1 MGVEA
6 AFDYIV
12 VGAGSAGCVLANRLS
27 VDPRNRVLLLEAG
40 PADRNPWIHIPGG
53 LFKVIHNPAVD
64 WCFET
69 EPDPGIAGRR
79 MKWPRGK
86 VLGGSS
92 SINGMIYIRG
102 QAEDFDHWA
111 QRGNRGWSYDDVL
124 PYFKRS
130 ENQARGGDDYHGGDG
145 PLHVADPTERYEIV
159 DAFIDA
165 CVEAGVPRTADFNGR
180 LQEGAG
186 YYQLTAHNGRRC
198 SAARAYLAP
207 IRGRANLAII
217 TLAQARR
224 ILFDGA
230 RAVGIEYE
238 RDGRREIA
246 HCDGEILLS
255 AGAINSPQLL
265 QLSGIGDPD
274 LLKGVGIGIV
284 HAQPSVGANLQ
295 DHLQARM
302 VLKTN
307 RPITLNDTVRT
318 PLQRLG
324 AGIDYVLRRR
334 GPLSFCASLAGAF
347 ARTDARFTSPD
358 VQFHFQPLSL
368 DSYDGGLHPFSGITL
383 SVCQLRPLSRGNL
396 AIKSSD
402 PFAAPRI
409 VPNYLEAAE
418 DRDAMI
424 RAVRFC
430 RKVAQAPALA
440 RHVSFEWKPGPE
452 VESDDE
458 ILDYIRRTATTIFH
472 PSGTCVMGPGEGD
485 VVDERLRVRGVAG
498 LRVVD
503 CSIMPT
509 VVSGNT
515 NAAAIMIG
523 EKAADMILTDARA
536 PR

>member
-27 VDPRNRVLLLEAG
+27 ADPANRVLLLEAG

-69 EPDPGIAGRR
+69 EPDPGIDGRR

-111 QRGNRGWSYDDVL
+111 QRGNRGWGYDDVL

-130 ENQARGGDDYHGGDG
+130 ENQARGGDAYHGGDG
-145 PLHVADPTERYEIV
+145 PLHVADPAERYEIV

-165 CVEAGVPRTADFNGR
+165 CVEAGVQRTADFNGR
-180 LQEGAG
+180 VQEGAG
-186 YYQLTAHNGRRC
+186 YYQLTARKGRRC

-207 IRGRANLAII
+207 IRSRTNLAIV
-217 TLAQARR
+217 TQAQARR

-246 HCDGEILLS
+246 HCNGEILLS

-265 QLSGIGDPD
+265 QLSGIGDPK
-274 LLKGVGIGIV
+274 LLKRHGIEIV
-284 HAQPSVGANLQ
+284 HTQSSVGANLQ

-307 RPITLNDTVRT
+307 RPITLNDKVRT

-324 AGIDYVLRRR
+324 AGLDYVLRRR

-347 ARTDARFTSPD
+347 
-358 VQFHFQPLSL
+358 
-368 DSYDGGLHPFSGITL
+368 
-383 SVCQLRPLSRGNL
+383 
-396 AIKSSD
+396 
-402 PFAAPRI
+402 
-409 VPNYLEAAE
+409 
-418 DRDAMI
+418 
-424 RAVRFC
+424 
-430 RKVAQAPALA
+430 
-440 RHVSFEWKPGPE
+440 
-452 VESDDE
+452 
-458 ILDYIRRTATTIFH
+458 
-472 PSGTCVMGPGEGD
+472 
-485 VVDERLRVRGVAG
+485 
-498 LRVVD
+498 
-503 CSIMPT
+503 
-509 VVSGNT
+509 
-515 NAAAIMIG
+515 
-523 EKAADMILTDARA
+523 
-536 PR
+536 